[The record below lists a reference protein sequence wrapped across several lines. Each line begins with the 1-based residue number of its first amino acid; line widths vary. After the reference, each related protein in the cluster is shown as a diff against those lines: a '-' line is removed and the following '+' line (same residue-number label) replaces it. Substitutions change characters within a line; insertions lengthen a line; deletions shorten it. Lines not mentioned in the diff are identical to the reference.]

1 MKLELLRG
9 VRAAAPGMPPD
20 NALSVAELVAAGR
33 CSARTLAAIYDR
45 HHSRVRQL
53 ARRLLGDDVAAEDLV
68 QEIFER
74 LPRALRRFRGGAR
87 LETLLFAMVVNRT
100 RQHLRG
106 AIRRR
111 RALERLAREPS
122 APASSI
128 DDDLHTRA
136 LAAQIVAALD
146 RLPLAQRVAFVLCEV
161 QEMTSAEAATLA
173 DVPEATIRTRLFHAR
188 RRLRELLQPELVP

>member
-1 MKLELLRG
+1 MTLKLLREPA
-9 VRAAAPGMPPD
+9 RAAPATETAVDRARLVLERARRGSTA
-20 NALSVAELVAAGR
+20 ALAE
-33 CSARTLAAIYDR
+33 IYDV

-53 ARRLLGDDVAAEDLV
+53 ARRMLGEDAAAEDLV
-68 QEIFER
+68 QEIFEQ
-74 LPRALRRFRGGAR
+74 LPRALRRFRGGAS

-122 APASSI
+122 LTATST
-128 DDDLHTRA
+128 DHDLTTRV

-161 QEMTSAEAATLA
+161 QDLTSVEAAALA
-173 DVPEATIRTRLFHAR
+173 GVPEATIRTRLFHAR

>member
-1 MKLELLRG
+1 MTLKVVPDRR
-9 VRAAAPGMPPD
+9 RASEEVADDQASLAMDARRASPD
-20 NALSVAELVAAGR
+20 AI
-33 CSARTLAAIYDR
+33 AAIYDR

-53 ARRLLGDDVAAEDLV
+53 ARRLLGDVVAAEDLV
-68 QEIFER
+68 QEIFET
-74 LPRALRRFRGGAR
+74 LPRALRRFGGGAG

-111 RALERLAREPS
+111 RALERLAREPH
-122 APASSI
+122 APASSL

-136 LAAQIVAALD
+136 LAAQIVGALD

-188 RRLRELLQPELVP
+188 RRLRELLQPEVVP